1 MADTW
6 RENAIVQ
13 AIQIIADK
21 KIAQAGYD
29 KTYKGIVNR
38 VLDKTSGKYE
48 IKYQDS
54 LVEAYATS
62 SEVYYEEGQQV
73 SFLVPGND
81 WDRVK
86 TIVGGIENTAL
97 TYNQIQQIS
106 EKYTKIGPSAVNGR
120 YELSSYDYKY
130 VDITK
135 NLGINQQTIQ
145 NYVKNGNGLVLG
157 MNVQTN
163 LASSQV
169 GGEYGLVF
177 NLRFKDNVTGAA
189 AVRQYVV
196 NSKDVIGNPYSLTR
210 QTPVERLFENIDL
223 ESLEGIQSVYVY
235 CEKFPQDQTKTDI
248 KDIIISNIRFNGV
261 DVLTQNDL
269 SGYSVHID
277 YSQTGNILKPE
288 EKSQT
293 GEVISDK
300 ISTVTLKG
308 ILKVK
313 GKTISSDVNYYWF
326 RQNGMVL
333 RGHQKYSNYGGDGWE
348 CLNYF
353 ANGKAVPFI
362 ENSISFTSEYG
373 SENPVS
379 AVDKN
384 TRIKCVAVFEYKNT
398 EGFSNVLNKNITTDV
413 YIDSNEKR
421 QGVNDNKVDYYLDA
435 GHPTLTCIVSPE
447 GDYNYHWTV
456 VPARGK
462 AESRESSQN
471 NRNLYINSKAEWNR
485 VENYANSLAATDAEA
500 YIHNDEN
507 AADEESQYHKYYNPD
522 SPRFAE
528 YTNAKNNF
536 EKVQFAPYVF
546 KNVYYNF
553 PINTISNYTKIIC
566 TITQQDSQT
575 GKDDYKGSA
584 SITLYNHMEVP
595 DTYNLNIENGTQ
607 VFQYDDK
614 GNSPASPQLE
624 KPLEIHPLTFTL
636 IDNEGNQVSYDQV
649 INNGYVEWMIP
660 KNNTLLISQGNDQSK
675 KINYDTAT
683 GTDRALAADFDIYK
697 NIPSFSYTIA
707 PVYDS
712 KLTNNYIRLDIK
724 YKDMLFSAY
733 TDFTFPKDGDPG
745 TNGTDYVVKLSPSTS
760 TDRVYISN
768 KIPDVLFDD
777 DGNTVD
783 NLKFQVYNNSR
794 KVENASPS
802 LWTCPPKGTLEDN
815 VRGNAY
821 ININYDIQ
829 NPQECFVEAIEPEI
843 DHDVLTDKPI
853 NIIRAH
859 YKNGDLNQYAEYPIC
874 YNYLVSNS
882 GYRFKIKPKT
892 GFKYAVYQ
900 EDGTSPQYDN
910 TLPFEVIVELRDN
923 DTGYYI
929 IQDSG
934 LTYTWQTIG
943 NIELDTNRNTGLN
956 DNQRYYKP
964 KNTFDGSDLTSAIV
978 VKIQKDN
985 ENNDDIGY
993 IHIPIYMIINR
1004 YGHSALNNWD
1014 GNSIQ
1019 LGQDEDGNSTGTI
1032 LAPQIGAG
1040 SKDNQNRFTGIFM
1053 GDVKDN
1059 SGNEDIGLM
1068 GYHQGQRSI
1077 FLDAQT
1083 GKAEFGK
1090 QNAAKIVLDPSQKI
1104 NGKDT
1109 AFIYSNNF
1117 LIDDVEE
1124 SGVIRQGYIS
1134 RQGNLMEGSSYYNYQ
1149 KESGNGGM
1157 MIDLTSPQIAFANGK
1172 FNISSTGGLHSQAG
1186 DIAGWKITDTQLF
1199 KKVQPANPSSSS
1211 SSTTGDQTGMRSA
1224 GNPAF
1229 YAYKI
1234 TKTMDENGNITT
1246 STDKNFYVN
1255 HNGYLSATTGKIGPW
1270 SLTPSA
1276 LTNGKVGLGSTVVN
1290 NFSYH
1295 YNGASTSKNIS
1306 DVKIWSNNNF
1316 AVDNSGKLWANS
1328 AQIGPWEVDNSKF
1341 TNGNVG
1347 LGAKIFS
1354 NKNPFTNGAISARFW
1369 AAASTAD
1376 ADLNFAVDN
1385 TGNLYSKAG
1394 KIGGWNIEN
1403 DRLWAVNNDNGNGI
1417 RLYANGSMMGGSTAT
1432 PSSWAINSDG
1442 SSSFRNINAQTG
1454 KIGKCTINEDSI
1466 SGSNTNTGYNWNIKS
1481 DGTASF
1487 NKINASGGEI
1497 GGMTI
1502 TSSRVQGTGGWYIT
1516 NSQAYF
1522 PGLIVDSNG
1531 IHSGGSGGISGNGGS
1546 WSMPGGSAPSWNY
1559 GGKTMT
1565 PIAAKLWDTLALKTS
1580 ESGSGNAI
1588 DIFTGTVH
1596 KYTVL
1601 KSSTDLK
1608 ATSHTGSI
1616 SIPTESGTITRNY
1629 TYYTYELDKETAQVY
1644 TGSAYYYLNGGK
1656 IVTGWSTCKKQ
1667 DVQIMAS
1674 TITEP
1679 EVKED

>member
-13 AIQIIADK
+13 AIQIITDK

-62 SEVYYEEGQQV
+62 SEIYYEEGQEV
-73 SFLVPGND
+73 SFLVPGDD

-86 TIVGGIENTAL
+86 TIVGGIGNTAL

-106 EKYTKIGPSAVNGR
+106 EKYTKIGPSAVSGR
-120 YELSSYDYKY
+120 YELSSYDYEY
-130 VDITK
+130 VDITDS
-135 NLGINQQTIQ
+135 LGINQQTIQ

-210 QTPVERLFENIDL
+210 QTPVERLFENVDL
-223 ESLEGIQSVYVY
+223 ESLEDIQSVYVY

-261 DVLTQNDL
+261 DVLTQDDL

-308 ILKVK
+308 ILKIK
-313 GKTISSDVNYYWF
+313 GKTISSNVNYYWF

-353 ANGKAVPFI
+353 ANGKAVPFT

-462 AESRESSQN
+462 AESRESSQTD
-471 NRNLYINSKAEWNR
+471 RELYLERLHEWYL
-485 VENYANSLAATDAEA
+485 VETYAKTLAIADAENYRGT
-500 YIHNDEN
+500 
-507 AADEESQYHKYYNPD
+507 
-522 SPRFAE
+522 AE
-528 YTNAKNNF
+528 YTDAKNNF
-536 EKVQFAPYVF
+536 EQVQSAPYVF
-546 KNVYYNF
+546 ENVYYNF

-566 TITQQDSQT
+566 TITQNNN
-575 GKDDYKGSA
+575 YKGSA

-675 KINYDTAT
+675 KIDYDTAT

-745 TNGTDYVVKLSPSTS
+745 TNGTDYIVKLSPSTS

-768 KIPDVLFDD
+768 KTPSVLFDD

-783 NLKFQVYNNSR
+783 KLKFQVYNNSR

-802 LWTCPPKGTLEDN
+802 LWTCPPKGTSADKTI
-815 VRGNAY
+815 GNTY
-821 ININYDIQ
+821 ISNYSGGVIVAKNITSDT
-829 NPQECFVEAIEPEI
+829 
-843 DHDVLTDKPI
+843 VLTDKPI
-853 NIIRAH
+853 DIVRAH

-910 TLPFEVIVELRDN
+910 TLPFEVIVELRN
-923 DTGYYI
+923 NGTGYYVV
-929 IQDSG
+929 QDTG
-934 LTYTWQTIG
+934 LTYTWHAIG
-943 NIELDTNRNTGLN
+943 NIELDTNRNTGLST
-956 DNQRYYKP
+956 NQKYYKP

-978 VKIQKDN
+978 VKIYKN
-985 ENNDDIGY
+985 GSNIGY
-993 IHIPIYMIINR
+993 IHVPIYMIINR

-1019 LGQDEDGNSTGTI
+1019 LNANGDTI

-1083 GKAEFGK
+1083 GNATFGK
-1090 QNAAKIVLDPSQKI
+1090 QGASQIKIDAS
-1104 NGKDT
+1104 
-1109 AFIYSNNF
+1109 
-1117 LIDDVEE
+1117 
-1124 SGVIRQGYIS
+1124 SG
-1134 RQGNLMEGSSYYNYQ
+1134 EGTIQSGDYNY
-1149 KESGNGGM
+1149 KTTDHTGTGM
-1157 MIDLTSPQIAFANGK
+1157 KIK
-1172 FNISSTGGLHSQAG
+1172 FSSTGTGSEQGPYIRYGSNRFSVDANGNLHAAGGG
-1186 DIAGWKITDTQLF
+1186 DIAGWTIDDNSLYKHDGTN
-1199 KKVQPANPSSSS
+1199 K
-1211 SSTTGDQTGMRSA
+1211 TGMRSS
-1224 GNPAF
+1224 GDPAF
-1229 YAYKI
+1229 YAG
-1234 TKTMDENGNITT
+1234 TNAQSNNTPS
-1246 STDKNFYVN
+1246 STAAYNFFVN
-1255 HNGYLSATTGKIGPW
+1255 HNGYLYSKTGQIAKW
-1270 SLTPSA
+1270 SINSNA
-1276 LTNGKVGLGSTVVN
+1276 LTDGNVGIGEGKTINADTFN
-1290 NFSYH
+1290 NQSSQIT
-1295 YNGASTSKNIS
+1295 NAR
-1306 DVKIWSNNNF
+1306 IWSGIGTGNGQVTF
-1316 AVDNSGKLWANS
+1316 AVDGNGKLWS
-1328 AQIGPWEVDNSKF
+1328 KSGQIGPWALTNNQLTDGNTGLGTKTISAANMSSAFGVNAAKAARIWSLG
-1341 TNGNVG
+1341 TNGND
-1347 LGAKIFS
+1347 
-1354 NKNPFTNGAISARFW
+1354 
-1369 AAASTAD
+1369 STA
-1376 ADLNFAVDN
+1376 NFVVTN
-1385 TGNLYSKAG
+1385 TGQMYSKTG
-1394 KIGGWNIEN
+1394 KIGGWTIGSSTLSGGNTIIN
-1403 DRLWAVNNDNGNGI
+1403 SNGSLSNNGGGNG
-1417 RLYANGSMMGGSTAT
+1417 T
-1432 PSSWAINSDG
+1432 WAINNDG
-1442 SSSFRNINAQTG
+1442 SSTFNNITATNMTATG
-1454 KIGKCTINEDSI
+1454 VDATNIKTTNLDAKYGGNIGGWTINSSSL
-1466 SGSNTNTGYNWNIKS
+1466 SGSGITIDSGSGSIYANDWSITGSGDGYFKNLYGSIKS
-1481 DGTASF
+1481 GQS
-1487 NKINASGGEI
+1487 
-1497 GGMTI
+1497 
-1502 TSSRVQGTGGWYIT
+1502 
-1516 NSQAYF
+1516 
-1522 PGLIVDSNG
+1522 L
-1531 IHSGGSGGISGNGGS
+1531 SGGSGGGS
-1546 WSMPGGSAPSWNY
+1546 YSLPGGGAASLGNAMLAGDFTIDGQNNKTYIKDLVVDKLEVLGTLTVGAYSVGWKVIKCLDSFDLNY
-1559 GGKTMT
+1559 G
-1565 PIAAKLWDTLALKTS
+1565 DTTIDGTTIHYANGVKAWHYKSCLALCS
-1580 ESGSGNAI
+1580 
-1588 DIFTGTVH
+1588 
-1596 KYTVL
+1596 
-1601 KSSTDLK
+1601 
-1608 ATSHTGSI
+1608 
-1616 SIPTESGTITRNY
+1616 
-1629 TYYTYELDKETAQVY
+1629 
-1644 TGSAYYYLNGGK
+1644 
-1656 IVTGWSTCKKQ
+1656 
-1667 DVQIMAS
+1667 VQ
-1674 TITEP
+1674 T
-1679 EVKED
+1679 